1 MDFEFDVEGLV
12 TPCSVTL
19 STAIDE
25 NDPESMKTTQFSLVR
40 RRILL

>member
-25 NDPESMKTTQFSLVR
+25 NDPIQFGSQTYFIIDFYLV
-40 RRILL
+40 